1 VTSDGHV
8 AAATDG
14 HGPLPAGRRLQDR
27 ARGLPWPRVLAL
39 VALVGAIIFVANS
52 CQRSQVRID
61 QDRAVATARAQVD
74 FRPRAEQVR
83 LVRQGLTSHPYWA
96 VSLSV
101 PSRSGFEE
109 LAVVK
114 VDANTGEVVSVA
126 TQQPSETP
134 PP

>member
-1 VTSDGHV
+1 VS
-8 AAATDG
+8 
-14 HGPLPAGRRLQDR
+14 
-27 ARGLPWPRVLAL
+27 WPRVLAL

-52 CQRSQVRID
+52 CQRAQVRIN
-61 QDRAVATARAQVD
+61 QDRAVATARSQVD
-74 FRPRAEQVR
+74 FRPRTEQVR
-83 LVRQGLTSHPYWA
+83 LVRQGVTSHPYWA

-101 PSRSGFEE
+101 PGRSGFEE

-126 TQQPSETP
+126 TQQPSPETP

>member
-1 VTSDGHV
+1 V
-8 AAATDG
+8 
-14 HGPLPAGRRLQDR
+14 
-27 ARGLPWPRVLAL
+27 PWPRVLAL

-96 VSLSV
+96 VSLST
-101 PSRSGFEE
+101 PARPPQSGFEE